1 MENALR
7 LLFPHSFL
15 LPCLIS
21 FICSSLFPY
30 LLPLKVLL
38 SAFLLS
44 LPPPLPQSLSPRS
57 LVTLQ
62 QRPRHF
68 LVQHCNSEKKGRR
81 RMRRRK
87 SGKKNGSAVSH

>member
-21 FICSSLFPY
+21 FICSSLFLY

-44 LPPPLPQSLSPRS
+44 LPPSPSPQSFSPCS

-68 LVQHCNSEKKGRR
+68 LVQHCNSEKKG
-81 RMRRRK
+81 
-87 SGKKNGSAVSH
+87 GGG